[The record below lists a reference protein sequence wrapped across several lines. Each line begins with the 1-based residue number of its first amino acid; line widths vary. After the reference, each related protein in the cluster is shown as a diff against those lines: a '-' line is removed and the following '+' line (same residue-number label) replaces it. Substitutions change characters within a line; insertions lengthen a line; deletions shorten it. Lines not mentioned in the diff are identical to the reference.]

1 MSMNADD
8 LIAFLQTHF
17 PDAFIQAANQGNKFD
32 VRVVDA
38 SFEGK
43 RAVQRAGRGRARSP
57 ETRGAVARRLCR
69 VFARQ
74 SGVPPRRHA
83 VRAARD
89 A

>member
-8 LIAFLQTHF
+8 LIDFLQPHF

-43 RAVQRAGRGRARSP
+43 RSVQRQQSIYALVNGFIASGDIHAMNIQALTPEEWEAQQAR
-57 ETRGAVARRLCR
+57 
-69 VFARQ
+69 
-74 SGVPPRRHA
+74 
-83 VRAARD
+83 
-89 A
+89 

>member
-32 VRVVDA
+32 VRVVDT

-43 RAVQRAGRGRARSP
+43 RAVQRQQ
-57 ETRGAVARRLCR
+57 AVYAL
-69 VFARQ
+69 VNDKIASGDIHALNIQALTPAEWDAQ
-74 SGVPPRRHA
+74 SKG
-83 VRAARD
+83 
-89 A
+89 

>member
-17 PDAFIQAANQGNKFD
+17 PDAFIQAANQGTKFD

-43 RAVQRAGRGRARSP
+43 RAVQRQQFY
-57 ETRGAVARRLCR
+57 L
-69 VFARQ
+69 
-74 SGVPPRRHA
+74 RHKVDYA
-83 VRAARD
+83 IILATNFTN
-89 A
+89 

>member
-38 SFEGK
+38 SFEGGFK
-43 RAVQRAGRGRARSP
+43 DSTVQRYRIHVSRKPTIPISMIRWSTP
-57 ETRGAVARRLCR
+57 IQIQIVN
-69 VFARQ
+69 FQ
-74 SGVPPRRHA
+74 SIDLKPF
-83 VRAARD
+83 
-89 A
+89 

>member
-1 MSMNADD
+1 MSMNAED
-8 LIAFLQTHF
+8 LIAFLQTHY

-43 RAVQRAGRGRARSP
+43 RSVQRQQAIYALVNDKI
-57 ETRGAVARRLCR
+57 A
-69 VFARQ
+69 
-74 SGVPPRRHA
+74 SGDIHA
-83 VRAARD
+83 LNIQALTPSEWEAQQK